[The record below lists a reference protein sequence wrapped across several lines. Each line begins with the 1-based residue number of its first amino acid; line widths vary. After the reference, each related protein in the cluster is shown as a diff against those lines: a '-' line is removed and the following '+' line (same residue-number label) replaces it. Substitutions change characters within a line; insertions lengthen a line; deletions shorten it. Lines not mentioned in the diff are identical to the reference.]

1 MIKNPDEDMVQ
12 KNIELSTEFSRYLFE
27 HPEVESTIPR
37 DAEIVL
43 LPDLDAKLRGYNRKL
58 GRAMEARGEKVDYVR
73 VGQLRPKTIS
83 RIESV
88 AVVV

>member
-1 MIKNPDEDMVQ
+1 MKKVNEEVVQ

-27 HPEVESTIPR
+27 HPEVESMLPR

-43 LPDLDAKLRGYNRKL
+43 IPDFDVKLRAHNKKL
-58 GRAMEARGEKVDYVR
+58 GREMEARGEKVVFIR
-73 VGQLRPKTIS
+73 VGRLRPKTIS

-88 AVVV
+88 AVGI

>member
-1 MIKNPDEDMVQ
+1 MVQ
-12 KNIELSTEFSRYLFE
+12 KNIQLSTEFSRYLFE
-27 HPEVESTIPR
+27 HPEIESLLPR

-43 LPDLDAKLRGYNRKL
+43 LPDTDAKLRAYNRKM
-58 GRAMEARGEKVDYVR
+58 GREMQERGEKVVYVR

-88 AVVV
+88 AVGI

>member
-1 MIKNPDEDMVQ
+1 MKNPDEDMVQ

-27 HPEVESTIPR
+27 HPEIESTLPR

-43 LPDLDAKLRGYNRKL
+43 LPDFDSQLRAHNRDL
-58 GRAMEARGEKVDYVR
+58 GRAMAARGEKVIYVR
-73 VGQLRPKTIS
+73 VGQMRPKTIS

>member
-1 MIKNPDEDMVQ
+1 MKKTIEAMVQ
-12 KNIELSTEFSRYLFE
+12 KNIQLSAEFSRYLFE
-27 HPEVESTIPR
+27 HPEIESILPQ

-43 LPDLDAKLRGYNRKL
+43 LPDFDAKLRSYNRKM
-58 GRAMEARGEKVDYVR
+58 GREMEERGEKVVYVR

-88 AVVV
+88 AVGI

>member
-1 MIKNPDEDMVQ
+1 MKNKDEDMVQ

-27 HPEVESTIPR
+27 HPEVESTLQR

-43 LPDLDAKLRGYNRKL
+43 LPDFDAKLCAYNRKL
-58 GRAMEARGEKVDYVR
+58 GRSMEARGEKVVYVR

-88 AVVV
+88 AVEV

>member
-1 MIKNPDEDMVQ
+1 MKKADEDMVQ

-27 HPEVESTIPR
+27 HPEIESMLPR

-43 LPDLDAKLRGYNRKL
+43 IPDFDTKLRAHNKKM
-58 GRAMEARGEKVDYVR
+58 GRAMAGRGEKVVYIR
-73 VGQLRPKTIS
+73 VGRLRPKTIS

-88 AVVV
+88 GVGI

>member
-1 MIKNPDEDMVQ
+1 MKKKNEDMVQ

-27 HPEVESTIPR
+27 HPEIESMLPR

-43 LPDLDAKLRGYNRKL
+43 IPDFDTKLRAHNKKL
-58 GRAMEARGEKVDYVR
+58 GRVMEARGEKVVYIR
-73 VGQLRPKTIS
+73 VGRLRPKTIS

-88 AVVV
+88 AIGI

>member
-1 MIKNPDEDMVQ
+1 MKKANEDLVQ

-27 HPEVESTIPR
+27 HPEIESMLPR

-43 LPDLDAKLRGYNRKL
+43 LPGFDTKLRAHNRKL
-58 GRAMEARGEKVDYVR
+58 GRAMEAHGEKVVYIR
-73 VGQLRPKTIS
+73 VGRLRPKKIS

-88 AVVV
+88 AVGI